1 MDQRHRRRQERIKTK
16 CCARHSDDFH
26 RPTLDFAES
35 IFPHVANQRLAHS
48 SAVER
53 SQINLLQSN
62 SKEVGD
68 RCDRFVP
75 RASLIQDAVHAWFA
89 WLGRPL
95 LSHSVVLRRPQKTEG
110 HCSASWTARA
120 ERCFAFRFSQIVL
133 NRGKSCEIVATN
145 PQPGIA

>member
-1 MDQRHRRRQERIKTK
+1 MK

-35 IFPHVANQRLAHS
+35 IFSHVANQRLAHS

-53 SQINLLQSN
+53 SQINVLQSN
-62 SKEVGD
+62 SEESGD

-110 HCSASWTARA
+110 HCSASWTGYGAFARTQPQKKVSRKCLTHKA
-120 ERCFAFRFSQIVL
+120 P
-133 NRGKSCEIVATN
+133 KSPPKRAKV
-145 PQPGIA
+145 G